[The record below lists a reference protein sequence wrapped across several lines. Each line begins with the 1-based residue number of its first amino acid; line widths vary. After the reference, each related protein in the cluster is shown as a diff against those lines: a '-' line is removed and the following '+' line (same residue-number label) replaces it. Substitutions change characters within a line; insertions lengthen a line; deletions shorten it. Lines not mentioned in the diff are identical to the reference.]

1 MAENIILEEGLS
13 KREKYEMLLPQIVA
27 LVEGESDIIANT
39 ANIVSALREG
49 FSFFWI
55 GFYFVKSVKDK
66 EELVLGPFQGPPACV
81 RIAKGKGV
89 CGTAWKEKSTIIVP
103 DVDKFPGHIACST
116 LSRSEI
122 VVPVIKN
129 NEVIAVLDVDS
140 THLSDFDSTDEYFL
154 NEVARLVSK
163 II

>member
-1 MAENIILEEGLS
+1 VAENIILEEGLS
-13 KREKYEMLLPQIVA
+13 KKEKYEALLPQLVA
-27 LVEGESDIIANT
+27 LVEGESDIVANT
-39 ANIVSALREG
+39 ANIVSALKEV

-55 GFYFVKSVKDK
+55 GFYFVKAKNGI

-89 CGTAWKEKSTIIVP
+89 CGAAWQQKSTIIVP
-103 DVDKFPGHIACST
+103 DVEQFPGHIACSA

-122 VVPVIKN
+122 VVPVMKGN
-129 NEVIAVLDVDS
+129 DVFAVLDVDS
-140 THLSDFDSTDEYFL
+140 TQLSDFDATDEYFL
-154 NEVARLVSK
+154 NEVSRLISK